1 VSELDDIDAEAE
13 ERALAAAEA
22 GCARLLELLRQHH
35 PEMKPAGPAGKAG
48 TGLLRLRKVS
58 TDNDYN
64 SLAGPH
70 PQ

>member
-1 VSELDDIDAEAE
+1 VIDVDDIDAAAE
-13 ERALAAAEA
+13 ERARVAAVAA
-22 GCARLLELLRQHH
+22 CDGLLELLRQHH

-58 TDNDYN
+58 TDNDQLN
-64 SLAGPH
+64 SALLH